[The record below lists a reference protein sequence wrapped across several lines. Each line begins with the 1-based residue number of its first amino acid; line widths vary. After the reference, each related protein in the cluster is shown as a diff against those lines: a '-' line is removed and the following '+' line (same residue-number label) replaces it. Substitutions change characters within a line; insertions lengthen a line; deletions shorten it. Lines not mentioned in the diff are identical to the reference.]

1 MGTGSSAGPSS
12 GVVAVAFSS
21 GAHYPWSRDVNL
33 RDRAAGLGCGSVTA
47 GPATSWQLPSVLVL
61 AVVAGG
67 LVLATTVGWQTG
79 TRVLG
84 LAFLLAAGLRL
95 SLPARSAGWLVVR
108 TRGLD
113 AAVLLALGFAMVALA
128 ETIPP
133 A

>member
-1 MGTGSSAGPSS
+1 MTVRPTPG
-12 GVVAVAFSS
+12 
-21 GAHYPWSRDVNL
+21 
-33 RDRAAGLGCGSVTA
+33 
-47 GPATSWQLPSVLVL
+47 WQLPSVLVL
-61 AVVAGG
+61 AVVGAG
-67 LVLATTVGWQTG
+67 LLLATNVGWQTG

-84 LAFLLAAGLRL
+84 LAFLLAAVLRL

-113 AAVLLALGFAMVALA
+113 SAVLLVLGIAVVVLA

>member
-1 MGTGSSAGPSS
+1 VPTRPTTG
-12 GVVAVAFSS
+12 
-21 GAHYPWSRDVNL
+21 
-33 RDRAAGLGCGSVTA
+33 
-47 GPATSWQLPSVLVL
+47 WQLPSVLVM
-61 AVVAGG
+61 AVVATG
-67 LVLATTVGWQTG
+67 LALAAGVGWQLG

-95 SLPARSAGWLVVR
+95 SLPARTAGWLVVR

-113 AAVLLALGFAMVALA
+113 AAVLLALGFAMAALA

>member
-1 MGTGSSAGPSS
+1 MA
-12 GVVAVAFSS
+12 
-21 GAHYPWSRDVNL
+21 AHPTP
-33 RDRAAGLGCGSVTA
+33 G
-47 GPATSWQLPSVLVL
+47 WQLPSLLVL
-61 AVVAGG
+61 AAVATG
-67 LVLATTVGWQTG
+67 LVLAATVGWQLG

-95 SLPARSAGWLVVR
+95 SLPPRAAGWLVVR

-113 AAVLLALGFAMVALA
+113 GAVLLALGFAMVALA

>member
-1 MGTGSSAGPSS
+1 M
-12 GVVAVAFSS
+12 
-21 GAHYPWSRDVNL
+21 
-33 RDRAAGLGCGSVTA
+33 TA
-47 GPATSWQLPSVLVL
+47 RPTTSWQLPSVLVL
-61 AVVAGG
+61 AVVGSG

-79 TRVLG
+79 TRVVG
-84 LAFLLAAGLRL
+84 LAFLLAAVLRL

-113 AAVLLALGFAMVALA
+113 AAVLLVLGAAVVVLA

>member
-1 MGTGSSAGPSS
+1 MAQRP
-12 GVVAVAFSS
+12 
-21 GAHYPWSRDVNL
+21 
-33 RDRAAGLGCGSVTA
+33 TA
-47 GPATSWQLPSVLVL
+47 RPATSWQLPSVLVL
-61 AVVAGG
+61 AVVAAG
-67 LVLATTVGWQTG
+67 LVLATQVDWQTG

-84 LAFLLAAGLRL
+84 LAFLLAAVLRI

-113 AAVLLALGFAMVALA
+113 AAVLLVLAAAMVALA

>member
-1 MGTGSSAGPSS
+1 M
-12 GVVAVAFSS
+12 
-21 GAHYPWSRDVNL
+21 
-33 RDRAAGLGCGSVTA
+33 TA
-47 GPATSWQLPSVLVL
+47 RPTTSWQLPWVVVL
-61 AVVAGG
+61 AVVALG
-67 LVLATTVGWQTG
+67 LALATTVGWQAG

-108 TRGLD
+108 SRGLD
-113 AAVLLALGFAMVALA
+113 ATVLLVLGFAVGALA

>member
-1 MGTGSSAGPSS
+1 MP
-12 GVVAVAFSS
+12 
-21 GAHYPWSRDVNL
+21 
-33 RDRAAGLGCGSVTA
+33 DRPT
-47 GPATSWQLPSVLVL
+47 TSWQLPSVLVL
-61 AVVAGG
+61 AGVATG
-67 LVLATTVGWQTG
+67 LLLATQVGWQTG

-84 LAFLLAAGLRL
+84 LAFLVAAGLRL

-113 AAVLLALGFAMVALA
+113 AAVLLVLGFAMVALA

>member
-1 MGTGSSAGPSS
+1 MTARPSA
-12 GVVAVAFSS
+12 
-21 GAHYPWSRDVNL
+21 
-33 RDRAAGLGCGSVTA
+33 
-47 GPATSWQLPSVLVL
+47 SWQLPTVLVL
-61 AVVAGG
+61 AVVASG
-67 LVLATTVGWQTG
+67 LALATGVGWQTG

-84 LAFLLAAGLRL
+84 LAFLLAACLRL

-113 AAVLLALGFAMVALA
+113 AAVLLVLGAAVVVLA

>member
-1 MGTGSSAGPSS
+1 MTRRP
-12 GVVAVAFSS
+12 
-21 GAHYPWSRDVNL
+21 
-33 RDRAAGLGCGSVTA
+33 AAG
-47 GPATSWQLPSVLVL
+47 WQLPSLVVL
-61 AVVAGG
+61 AAVLTG
-67 LVLATTVGWQTG
+67 LVLAATVDWQLG

-95 SLPARSAGWLVVR
+95 SLPARTAGWLVVR

-113 AAVLLALGFAMVALA
+113 GAVLLVLGFAMVALA

>member
-1 MGTGSSAGPSS
+1 M
-12 GVVAVAFSS
+12 
-21 GAHYPWSRDVNL
+21 
-33 RDRAAGLGCGSVTA
+33 TA

>member
-1 MGTGSSAGPSS
+1 MT
-12 GVVAVAFSS
+12 
-21 GAHYPWSRDVNL
+21 
-33 RDRAAGLGCGSVTA
+33 AARPT
-47 GPATSWQLPSVLVL
+47 TSWQLPSVLVL
-61 AVVAGG
+61 AVVATG
-67 LVLATTVGWQTG
+67 LVLATQVGWQTG

-84 LAFLLAAGLRL
+84 LAFLLAAVLRL

-113 AAVLLALGFAMVALA
+113 AGVLLVLGVAMVALA

>member
-1 MGTGSSAGPSS
+1 MAQRP
-12 GVVAVAFSS
+12 
-21 GAHYPWSRDVNL
+21 
-33 RDRAAGLGCGSVTA
+33 TA
-47 GPATSWQLPSVLVL
+47 RPATSWQLPSVLVL
-61 AVVAGG
+61 AVVAAG
-67 LVLATTVGWQTG
+67 LVLAGAVGWQLG

-84 LAFLLAAGLRL
+84 LSFLLAAGLRL

-113 AAVLLALGFAMVALA
+113 AAVLLVLGAAMVTLA

>member
-1 MGTGSSAGPSS
+1 M
-12 GVVAVAFSS
+12 
-21 GAHYPWSRDVNL
+21 
-33 RDRAAGLGCGSVTA
+33 TA
-47 GPATSWQLPSVLVL
+47 RPTTSWQLPSVLVL
-61 AVVAGG
+61 AVVATG
-67 LVLATTVGWQTG
+67 LALATQVGWQTG

-113 AAVLLALGFAMVALA
+113 ATVLLVLGFAMVALA

>member
-1 MGTGSSAGPSS
+1 MQPGPCLL
-12 GVVAVAFSS
+12 GDLAPWLAF
-21 GAHYPWSRDVNL
+21 P
-33 RDRAAGLGCGSVTA
+33 GLA
-47 GPATSWQLPSVLVL
+47 
-61 AVVAGG
+61 
-67 LVLATTVGWQTG
+67 LATTVGWQTG

-95 SLPARSAGWLVVR
+95 SLPARTAGWLVVR

-113 AAVLLALGFAMVALA
+113 AAVLLVLGFAMVALA

>member
-1 MGTGSSAGPSS
+1 VP
-12 GVVAVAFSS
+12 
-21 GAHYPWSRDVNL
+21 
-33 RDRAAGLGCGSVTA
+33 DRPT
-47 GPATSWQLPSVLVL
+47 TSWQLPSVLVL
-61 AVVAGG
+61 AGVAAG
-67 LVLATTVGWQTG
+67 LLLATQVGWQTG

-113 AAVLLALGFAMVALA
+113 AAVLLVLGFAMVALA

>member
-1 MGTGSSAGPSS
+1 M
-12 GVVAVAFSS
+12 
-21 GAHYPWSRDVNL
+21 
-33 RDRAAGLGCGSVTA
+33 TA
-47 GPATSWQLPSVLVL
+47 RPPTSWQLPSVLVL
-61 AVVAGG
+61 ALVVGG
-67 LVLATTVGWQTG
+67 LVLAAQVGWQMG

-113 AAVLLALGFAMVALA
+113 AAALLVLGFAVVALA